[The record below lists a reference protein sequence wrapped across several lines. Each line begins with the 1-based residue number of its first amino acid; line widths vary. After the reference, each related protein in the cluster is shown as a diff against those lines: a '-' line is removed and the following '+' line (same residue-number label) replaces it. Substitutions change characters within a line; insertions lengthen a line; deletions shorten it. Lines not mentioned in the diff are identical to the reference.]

1 MWSSI
6 LDFSPI
12 QVKNPFMAG
21 QSLPQ
26 PGLPGAYSVELVC
39 HTLTSLI
46 CRLTIDYLWDL

>member
-1 MWSSI
+1 MWNSI
-6 LDFSPI
+6 FGFSPI

-39 HTLTSLI
+39 QTLASLI
-46 CRLTIDYLWDL
+46 CSITIYYLWDL